1 MNFADIPE
9 QIAFRARARDWIG
22 ANAPWEHVNA
32 IRRLRFAGEGFD
44 DARESLALSR
54 RWQKKKFD
62 AGWACLVWPKDYGGQ
77 GLGPTENVIFQEE
90 EGPFT
95 ELSNPFLIGQGFIA
109 PTLMAYATEAQKRA
123 LLPPLAS
130 GESIWC
136 QLFSEPGAGSDLA
149 AVRTRAERRGDTW
162 RINGQKVWTSGAH
175 YSEWGLVL
183 VRTDPDLPKHAGI
196 TMFFIDMKTPGVT
209 IRPVRQLSG
218 AAHFNEVFF
227 DDVEVPDAQRLG
239 DVNGGWQVALTTL
252 LNERMALGATVP
264 VGFDELLELVS
275 QPGADGS
282 APIESEH
289 VRMRVADWY
298 AKVTGMRFGVY
309 RQLTAMARGISPG
322 AEAAVGKLIGASA
335 TQEIAAF
342 GLDLLG
348 ARGRAAGTSAE
359 GGEISDQRV
368 SIFHSMF
375 AFGAIHRLEG
385 GTDEV
390 LRNIIAERVLGL
402 PPDVRTD
409 RGPFRDIPTAPANDR

>member
-9 QIAFRARARDWIG
+9 HIAFRARAREWIA
-22 ANAPWEHVNA
+22 ANAPWEHLDAV
-32 IRRLRFAGEGFD
+32 RRLRFAGGGAED
-44 DARESLALSR
+44 DHESLVMAQ

-62 AGWACLVWPKDYGGQ
+62 AGWACLVWPKSYGGQ
-77 GLGPTENVIFQEE
+77 GLGPAENVIFQEE
-90 EGPFT
+90 EGHFT

-109 PTLMAYATEAQKRA
+109 PTLMKYATEEQKCR

-149 AVRTRAERRGDTW
+149 GVRTRAERRGDSW

-175 YSEWGLVL
+175 YSEWGLL
-183 VRTDPDLPKHAGI
+183 LARTDPDVPKHAGI
-196 TMFFIDMKTPGVT
+196 TMFFVRMNSPGITV
-209 IRPVRQLSG
+209 RPVRQLSG

-227 DDVEVPDAQRLG
+227 DDVDVPDEQRLG
-239 DVNGGWQVALTTL
+239 TVNNGWHVALTTL
-252 LNERMALGATVP
+252 TNERMALGATVP
-264 VGFDELLELVS
+264 VGFDELFDLAS
-275 QPGADGS
+275 QPGADGV

-289 VRMRVADWY
+289 VRMQLADWY
-298 AKVTGMRFGVY
+298 AKVSGMRFGVY
-309 RQLTAMARGISPG
+309 RQLTAMAQGRSPG
-322 AEAAVGKLIGASA
+322 AEAAVGKLAGASA
-335 TQEIAAF
+335 TQDIAAF

-348 ARGRAAGTSAE
+348 ARGRAADAGNTHGGVRAE
-359 GGEISDQRV
+359 T
-368 SIFHSMF
+368 FHAMF

-409 RGPFRDIPTAPANDR
+409 RGPFRDVPTAPAKSV